1 MIIDDY
7 LNYKDIYSKKY
18 GENTIILMQ
27 VGSFFEMYSIEQN
40 DILLYK
46 ISDICNLQV
55 SRRNKTII
63 EVSLNNYLMAG
74 FPSYTLQKYLQ
85 ILLNNNYTIVL
96 IEQITIKDKIERK
109 ITEILSKSTNI
120 NLTNK
125 KSNYILILYF
135 DYINE
140 ILIVGISGIDLSTG
154 KNFIYEVA
162 STKEDPN
169 YVLDECYRIISIYN
183 PVELLI
189 ISDIKLDDNIK
200 DEIKNALNIN
210 DIQVHYKWDEY
221 NIKKKIN
228 EQIEI
233 LEIVYKNKSLL
244 NIIEYLNLEKINL
257 GRTAFVVLLNFAYEH
272 NCDIIKNLNI
282 PEIIENNK
290 YLNIEYNSSLQ
301 LNIINN
307 NKNEKSLLDI
317 LNRCS
322 TAFGSRLFKERLL
335 NPIIDESI
343 INKRYDEIDEL
354 LKDNKFKEISSFLN
368 NIIDIERIKRK
379 IILNKYNPQDW
390 FNFNISLNYA
400 IDALKLINNDEI
412 INIINEIKEDYK
424 CLNLDNCLK
433 YNINDIKGNIF
444 NRGINKE
451 IDDIDD
457 IYNNAYNNLI
467 EITNKINVLDNN
479 SICKIEFTE
488 RDGYYISITKKRYEN
503 ILKINKDFINKF
515 DKKLISTTG
524 NIYKLTSKEI
534 NKLSCIIEDN
544 LLKISNIVKDEY
556 IKFLN
561 SFIINNNNKLDI
573 IINFLGN
580 LDISCCNAK
589 NSLEYCYYRPIIDKK
604 NYSYINVVN
613 LRHPIIERLN
623 SKIEYI
629 GNDIILDNDGL
640 LLYGI
645 NASGKSSFMKAIG
658 LNIVMAQSGM
668 FVPSNSFIYSPY
680 YHIFTRIL
688 GNDNIYKAMS
698 SFVVE
703 MTELRN
709 ILQRCDKNS
718 LIIGDEIC
726 SGTEVI
732 SGVCIIASA
741 IKEII
746 QKGSTYIFTSHL
758 HELPMI
764 IKNEIELKKIKI
776 YHMHISID
784 ENNII
789 IYDRKL
795 KEGKGSSV
803 YGIEVCK
810 SLMMPKNFMKNA
822 EAIRKELLNINNE
835 IKNDLCVICN
845 KNKVKEVHHINYQ
858 CLSNDNGY
866 FDNFHKDDNH
876 NLVKLC
882 EECHLKEHNNKI
894 SINGYIQ
901 TTEGIKLNVDKNI
914 NEIDKLKI
922 YIKRD
927 KINWYSRKTKNGIF
941 KITEEQKI
949 IELINKITKKKLTEI
964 DINLYNLFI

>member
-7 LNYKDIYSKKY
+7 LNYKDIYTTKY

-27 VGSFFEMYSIEQN
+27 VGSFYEIYSIEQN

-63 EVSLNNYLMAG
+63 EVSINNYLMAG

-85 ILLNNNYTIVL
+85 ILLNNNYTVVL
-96 IEQITIKDKIERK
+96 IEQIIINEKIERK

-125 KSNYILILYF
+125 KSNYIIILYF

-140 ILIVGISGIDLSTG
+140 LLIVGISGIDLSTG
-154 KNFIYEVA
+154 KNFIYEIA

-169 YVLDECYRIISIYN
+169 YVLDECYRILSIYN

-189 ISDIKLDDNIK
+189 ISDIKLEDNIK
-200 DEIKNALNIN
+200 EEIKISLNIN
-210 DIQVHYKWDEY
+210 DIQVHYKWENY
-221 NIKKKIN
+221 NIKKKLN

-233 LEIVYKNKSLL
+233 LEIVYNNKSLL

-272 NCDIIKNLNI
+272 NSNIIKNLNL

-301 LNIINN
+301 LNIISN

-335 NPIIDESI
+335 NPIIDEKI
-343 INKRYDEIDEL
+343 INKRYDEIEEL
-354 LKDNKFKEISSFLN
+354 LKNNKFKEISSLLN

-379 IILNKYNPQDW
+379 ILLNKYNPQDW
-390 FNFNISLNYA
+390 YNFNISLNYA
-400 IDALKLINNDEI
+400 IEALKIINNDEI
-412 INIINEIKEDYK
+412 ILIINEIKEDYK
-424 CLNLDNCLK
+424 CLNLENCLK
-433 YNINDIKGNIF
+433 YNINDIKGNLF
-444 NRGINKE
+444 NEGVNKE
-451 IDDIDD
+451 IDEINNE
-457 IYNNAYNNLI
+457 YNNAYDNLI
-467 EITNKINVLDNN
+467 KITNKINDLE
-479 SICKIEFTE
+479 SICKIEYTE

-503 ILKINKDFINKF
+503 LLKTKKEYMNKF
-515 DKKLISTTG
+515 EKKLISTTG

-534 NKLSCIIEDN
+534 NKLSEIIEDN
-544 LLKISNIVKDEY
+544 QLKISNIVKEEY

-561 SFIINNNNKLDI
+561 NFINNNNNKLDI

-589 NSLEYCYYRPIIDKK
+589 NAFEFCYYRPIIDKK
-604 NYSYINVVN
+604 EISFLYTEN

-623 SKIEYI
+623 FKTEYI
-629 GNDIILDNDGL
+629 GNDIELKGEGL

-658 LNIVMAQSGM
+658 LNLVMAQSGM
-668 FVPSNSFIYSPY
+668 YVSSNIFKYSPY

-726 SGTEVI
+726 SGTEAI

-746 QKGSTYIFTSHL
+746 EKNSTYIFTSHL
-758 HELPMI
+758 HELTNI
-764 IKNEIELKKIKI
+764 IKKEIELKKIKV
-776 YHMHISID
+776 YHMHIKLD
-784 ENNII
+784 ENNVI
-789 IYDRKL
+789 IYERKL
-795 KEGKGSSV
+795 KEGNGSSI

-822 EAIRKELLNINNE
+822 ENIRKELLKLDNE
-835 IKNDLCVICN
+835 IKNDICSVC
-845 KNKVKEVHHINYQ
+845 KINKVKEVHHINYQ
-858 CLSNDNGY
+858 CLSNENGY
-866 FDNFHKDDNH
+866 FDNFHKDEKH

-901 TTEGIKLNVDKNI
+901 TSEGIKINVETNI

-927 KINWYSRKTKNGIF
+927 KTDWYSRKTKNGIF
-941 KITEEQKI
+941 RITEEIKI
-949 IELINKITKKKLTEI
+949 IELINKITKKKIKELDNNI
-964 DINLYNLFI
+964 YNLFL